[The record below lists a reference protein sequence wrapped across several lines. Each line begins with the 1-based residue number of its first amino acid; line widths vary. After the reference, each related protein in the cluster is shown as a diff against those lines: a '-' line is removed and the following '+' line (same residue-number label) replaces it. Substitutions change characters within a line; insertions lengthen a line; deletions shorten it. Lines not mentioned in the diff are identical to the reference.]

1 MFRENAEDIAPENQ
15 SSAYFL
21 ELLSIATEAAALLE
35 EKNACDDPERREQLW
50 EAYMAAMAKWNE
62 VHARF
67 AQANGER
74 LRQAQTTLRRRI

>member
-1 MFRENAEDIAPENQ
+1 MFRENEDDMAPENQ
-15 SSAYFL
+15 PSAYFL

-50 EAYMAAMAKWNE
+50 QAYMAAMTQWNE

-67 AQANGER
+67 AQANTER
-74 LRQAQTTLRRRI
+74 LRQAQTALHRWK